1 MPAGLRE
8 LLRVSGRGTGRNG
21 GGGLGLGLDGGM
33 AEYLLVPSERLL
45 VPLPD
50 RLDPATAA
58 PLTDAGLTP

>member
-1 MPAGLRE
+1 
-8 LLRVSGRGTGRNG
+8 
-21 GGGLGLGLDGGM
+21 M

-45 VPLPD
+45 VSLPD

>member
-1 MPAGLRE
+1 
-8 LLRVSGRGTGRNG
+8 
-21 GGGLGLGLDGGM
+21 M

-58 PLTDAGLTP
+58 PLIDAGLTP